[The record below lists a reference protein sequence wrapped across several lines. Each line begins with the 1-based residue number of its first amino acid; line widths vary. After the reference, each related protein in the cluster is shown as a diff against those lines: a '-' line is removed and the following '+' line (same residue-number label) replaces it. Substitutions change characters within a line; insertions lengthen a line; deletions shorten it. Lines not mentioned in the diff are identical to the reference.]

1 MEKAQETEEQDE
13 PGLPH
18 VSPSGLYNLL
28 KPTYCDKREWLK
40 SHDYDDEPVTAFREL
55 LMRMGI
61 EHEARHAKRF
71 KNIVDISLLPKEEQ
85 EAATLDAL
93 NSESRPVIYQGRLSA
108 VADLAGR
115 EVDITGHPD
124 FLLPA
129 REGWAIRD
137 SKLNRSIN
145 EYIQLQ
151 LHGYAWLYSQN
162 TLSEPVALQMHAG
175 SGEIKDVELNQDS
188 MDRMLELLGRMVEL
202 RFDDEPPQVHV
213 SASRCGGC
221 GFKQHCWPQAEKR
234 REIGLIAGLDRG
246 TVEKLHERGAHTV
259 DELLEQVT
267 EDKLAEMERWWGRR
281 MQPIGTDGAR
291 RILAGARA
299 FQTGEPILLK
309 KPELPDHDNWV
320 MFDLEGMPPRIDEV
334 EKIYLWGLQVFGKQP
349 GAFRPA
355 LAGFGPGGDRE
366 GWFAFLAECES
377 LFAEHGDIPFVHW
390 ATYERV
396 KIDMYVNR
404 YGDPDGI
411 AARVNANLL
420 DLLPIT
426 RNAVAVPVSS
436 YRLKEIETLTGYERK
451 LEEYGGDWSMAR
463 YIEATETA
471 DREERERLMAGILDY
486 NREDL
491 KATWAVLQWLGHL
504 RVLTG

>member
-1 MEKAQETEEQDE
+1 
-13 PGLPH
+13 
-18 VSPSGLYNLL
+18 
-28 KPTYCDKREWLK
+28 
-40 SHDYDDEPVTAFREL
+40 
-55 LMRMGI
+55 
-61 EHEARHAKRF
+61 
-71 KNIVDISLLPKEEQ
+71 
-85 EAATLDAL
+85 
-93 NSESRPVIYQGRLSA
+93 
-108 VADLAGR
+108 
-115 EVDITGHPD
+115 
-124 FLLPA
+124 
-129 REGWAIRD
+129 
-137 SKLNRSIN
+137 
-145 EYIQLQ
+145 
-151 LHGYAWLYSQN
+151 
-162 TLSEPVALQMHAG
+162 
-175 SGEIKDVELNQDS
+175 
-188 MDRMLELLGRMVEL
+188 
-202 RFDDEPPQVHV
+202 
-213 SASRCGGC
+213 
-221 GFKQHCWPQAEKR
+221 
-234 REIGLIAGLDRG
+234 
-246 TVEKLHERGAHTV
+246 
-259 DELLEQVT
+259 
-267 EDKLAEMERWWGRR
+267 
-281 MQPIGTDGAR
+281 
-291 RILAGARA
+291 
-299 FQTGEPILLK
+299 
-309 KPELPDHDNWV
+309 
-320 MFDLEGMPPRIDEV
+320 MPPRIDEV
-334 EKIYLWGLQVFGKQP
+334 EKIYLWGLQVFGKDP
-349 GAFRPA
+349 GPFRPA